1 MRSVR
6 LLAQLRKAVN
16 RRSRKKKRSAAG
28 MLLEQQR
35 RRAQERQCQRE
46 MLRLKAA
53 QRRKKTRFI
62 REGAYLQE
70 AAIENQMQAY
80 IA

>member
-1 MRSVR
+1 
-6 LLAQLRKAVN
+6 
-16 RRSRKKKRSAAG
+16 
-28 MLLEQQR
+28 
-35 RRAQERQCQRE
+35 
-46 MLRLKAA
+46 MLRLKAEV

-80 IA
+80 IAQTKAEMAQQIRQVAPASPVQGHEAISGEGIGHISIRA